1 MTAPVLAAPPREH
14 LTEPVVAPKRRRG
27 SSILKTQK
35 RAGWWFLAPALIHSV
50 IFAVIPSVAVIFLS
64 FTDYSFS
71 PSFNWLGTKN
81 FTDLMADDSFRAAF
95 VNTVI
100 YAVIVVP
107 VSMAIA
113 LLVAIALN
121 QRLKGLS
128 FFRTAYYIPT
138 VTATVAVGV
147 VWLWIFN
154 PGSGLANGVLS
165 LFGIGPAAWLLSP
178 TLALPS
184 LMVIGIW
191 QGIGA
196 KMIIYLAALQGVPAQ
211 LIEAAKI
218 DGANKWTLFW
228 NVTWPSIAPAQFFVL
243 ITSIVSTF
251 QVFDLVYVTT
261 RGGPGVATNVLVFDI
276 YNNAFQ
282 SLHLGYASA
291 ETVIMMLLIGAF
303 IVIGRRL
310 QGANDL
316 G

>member
-1 MTAPVLAAPPREH
+1 MTTSTLTAPARE
-14 LTEPVVAPKRRRG
+14 LSVERGQAQRRRRR
-27 SSILKTQK
+27 SILRGQK
-35 RAGWWFLAPALIHSV
+35 RAGWWFLAPALVHSA
-50 IFAVIPSVAVIFLS
+50 IFAVIPTIAVIVLS

-71 PSFNWLGTKN
+71 PSFHWLGVKN
-81 FTDLMADDSFRAAF
+81 FSDLLADTRFQAAF
-95 VNTVI
+95 INTVL
-100 YAVIVVP
+100 YAVVVVP
-107 VSMAIA
+107 VAMAIA
-113 LLVAIALN
+113 LLVAIGLN
-121 QRLKGLS
+121 QRIRGLS
-128 FFRTAYYIPT
+128 FYRTAFYIPT

-165 LFGIGPAAWLLSP
+165 LFGLGPASWLVSP

-218 DGANKWTLFW
+218 DGANKWTIFW

-282 SLHLGYASA
+282 ALHLGYASA

-303 IVIGRRL
+303 ILIGRLL
-310 QGANDL
+310 QGANNLD
-316 G
+316 

>member
-1 MTAPVLAAPPREH
+1 MTTPTLTAPPRE
-14 LTEPVVAPKRRRG
+14 LTLDRGLAQKRRRH
-27 SSILKTQK
+27 SILRSQK
-35 RAGWWFLAPALIHSV
+35 RAGWWFLAPALVHSA
-50 IFAVIPSVAVIFLS
+50 IFAVIPTIAVIVLS

-71 PSFNWLGTKN
+71 PSFHWLGVQN
-81 FTDLMADDSFRAAF
+81 FTDLLGDGRFKAAF
-95 VNTVI
+95 INTVL

-107 VSMAIA
+107 LAMAIA
-113 LLVAIALN
+113 LLVAIGLN
-121 QRLKGLS
+121 QRIRGLS
-128 FFRTAYYIPT
+128 FYRTAFYIPT

-165 LFGIGPAAWLLSP
+165 LFGLGPASWLVSP

-211 LIEAAKI
+211 LVEAAKI
-218 DGANKWTLFW
+218 DGANKWTIFW

-261 RGGPGVATNVLVFDI
+261 HGGPGVATNVLVFDI

-303 IVIGRRL
+303 VLIGRRL
-310 QGANDL
+310 QGANNLD
-316 G
+316 

>member
-1 MTAPVLAAPPREH
+1 MTSQTLAAPPRKITGER
-14 LTEPVVAPKRRRG
+14 PVAERRRRT
-27 SSILKTQK
+27 SILRSQK
-35 RAGWWFLAPALIHSV
+35 RAGWWFLAPALVHSA
-50 IFAVIPSVAVIFLS
+50 IFAVIPIIAVIVLS

-71 PSFNWLGTKN
+71 PSIHWLGVKN
-81 FTDLMADDSFRAAF
+81 FTDLIADDSFRAAF
-95 VNTVI
+95 VNTVL
-100 YAVIVVP
+100 YVVIVVP
-107 VSMAIA
+107 IAMALALLIA
-113 LLVAIALN
+113 LGLN
-121 QRLKGLS
+121 QRIKGLS
-128 FFRTAYYIPT
+128 FYRTAFYIPT

-165 LFGIGPAAWLLSP
+165 LFGLGPASWLVSP

-196 KMIIYLAALQGVPAQ
+196 KMIIYLAALQGVPTQ

-218 DGANKWTLFW
+218 DGANKWTIFW

-261 RGGPGVATNVLVFDI
+261 KGGPGVATNVLVFDI

-303 IVIGRRL
+303 VLIGRRL

>member
-1 MTAPVLAAPPREH
+1 MTTSTLTAHARE
-14 LTEPVVAPKRRRG
+14 LSVERGQAQRRRRR
-27 SSILKTQK
+27 SILRGQK
-35 RAGWWFLAPALIHSV
+35 RAGWWFLAPALVHSA
-50 IFAVIPSVAVIFLS
+50 IFAVIPTIAVIVLS

-71 PSFNWLGTKN
+71 PSFHWLGVKN
-81 FTDLMADDSFRAAF
+81 FSDLLADTRFQAAF
-95 VNTVI
+95 INTVL
-100 YAVIVVP
+100 YAVVVVP
-107 VSMAIA
+107 VAMAIA
-113 LLVAIALN
+113 LLVAIGLN
-121 QRLKGLS
+121 QRIRGLS
-128 FFRTAYYIPT
+128 FYRTAFYIPT

-165 LFGIGPAAWLLSP
+165 LFGLGPASWLVSP

-218 DGANKWTLFW
+218 DGANKWTIFW

-282 SLHLGYASA
+282 ALHLGYASA

-303 IVIGRRL
+303 ILIGRLL
-310 QGANDL
+310 QGANNLD
-316 G
+316 